1 MNLTPKEKRTVKAV
15 FAELMKKPYSEL
27 NRFLGSITIDEM
39 KTLYL
44 KLRYEKYCEDLRIR
58 FEDMTEIDFLYA
70 DDEMSRMEETKEQNM
85 RRYDT
90 FTPDVKTA
98 FFTTL
103 EKAEDEGTSRFVCK
117 TTQYSLPCIC
127 CPFGNSDI
135 HEIRDRTASEWLAW
149 AAEEVEGGN

>member
-15 FAELMKKPYSEL
+15 FAKLLEKPYSEL
-27 NRFLGSITIDEM
+27 NRFLGNITIDEM
-39 KTLYL
+39 KTLYS
-44 KLRYEKYCEDLRIR
+44 KLRYEKYCDDHDIR
-58 FEDMTEIDFLYA
+58 FEDMTEIDFMYA
-70 DDEMSRMEETKEQNM
+70 DDEMSMEETKEQNM

-90 FTPDVKTA
+90 FTPDVKA
-98 FFTTL
+98 SFFTTL

-117 TTQYSLPCIC
+117 TTQYSLPCRC

-149 AAEEVEGGN
+149 AAEEIEEYN